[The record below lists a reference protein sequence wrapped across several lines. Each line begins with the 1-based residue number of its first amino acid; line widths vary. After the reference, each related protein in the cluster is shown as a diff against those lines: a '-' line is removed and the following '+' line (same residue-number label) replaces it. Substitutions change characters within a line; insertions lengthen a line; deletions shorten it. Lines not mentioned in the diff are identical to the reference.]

1 MKTTFQARFLGWV
14 LVYATLTLAAL
25 ASCAN
30 PALDSVVP
38 AAAPVASSAAS
49 PEAAPAA
56 GTSVYSL
63 TLAWNAGGSR
73 SILPASYPL
82 PVSYDITLHPAVG
95 SDVTRSLAATT
106 CTFDGL
112 QAVAYA
118 VSVSGRDSGGNVVVS
133 GAGSADMRAAAPV
146 HATIV
151 LNYSSSGG
159 TGQMHLTFSC
169 ATAVTGT
176 PTMTLVSPSGVV
188 TSGIALSGSSPTFSY
203 ANDSAAAGTWKLFSA
218 FASGTKSAMKLE
230 TVLVLRNIDT
240 VGTLSIAAGDF
251 STTLVAVSGLAL
263 NASTMTLNTAGATGS
278 LAATVSPAG
287 ASNQLVAWTS
297 STPDVAS
304 VDQNGTVTPVAA
316 GTATITAKSVD
327 HPAATASCAV
337 TVLATYGVTYD
348 TNGATGSAPAT
359 QTKVQGT
366 GLTLSANSGSLVRS
380 GYIFA
385 GWNTAANGG
394 GTDYSVGAT
403 YTANTAL
410 ALFAKWTAISYSIG
424 YTLNGGTNNVS
435 NPAAYTIASSTITLA
450 DPSRAGYSFSGW
462 FTDAGLTAAISQIA
476 MGSTGNLALY
486 AKWTALPTYTVTFN
500 ANGASSGTAPAAQTK
515 TQGTDLTLATNSGS
529 LALTGNSFGGWN
541 TLATGLGTSY
551 PAGGT
556 YSANAAVTLYATW
569 TTTAN
574 LSALA
579 LSGSPSGYAFSAG
592 TYSYSGILVPNATT
606 SVTVAPTGAGV
617 ITVNGT
623 AVASGS
629 VSGSIAL
636 GAGTAATITVVATE
650 TGKTAKTYTLSV
662 TRLPTV
668 GGSFGGGVLAY
679 ILVNGDPG
687 WVSGQQHGLIAAAA
701 DQGSAPYALA
711 AYTAT
716 SVPTGTRT
724 AIGTGS
730 SLTDAIIIQNGAGTG
745 YAAGLARAY
754 RGGNYTNWFLPSKDE
769 LNKLYLNKT
778 AIGNMT
784 GTFYMSSSDGTTT
797 ICWVQRFTDGLQE
810 ASAQKS
816 YVGNVRAVRAF

>member
-1 MKTTFQARFLGWV
+1 MA
-14 LVYATLTLAAL
+14 LAAL
-25 ASCAN
+25 ISCAN

-133 GAGSADMRAAAPV
+133 GSGSADMRAAAPV

-188 TSGIALSGSSPTFSY
+188 SSGIALSGSSPTFSY
-203 ANDSAAAGTWKLFSA
+203 TNDSAAAGTWKLFSA

-263 NASTMTLNTAGATGS
+263 NASTMTLAAGGATGS

-348 TNGATGSAPAT
+348 TNGATGGTSPAA

-403 YTANTAL
+403 YSANTAL
-410 ALFAKWTAISYSIG
+410 ALYSKWLTNVTFAGLSANGTSG
-424 YTLNGGTNNVS
+424 TMTTTVLTLSFN
-435 NPAAYTIASSTITLA
+435 A
-450 DPSRAGYSFSGW
+450 DPS
-462 FTDAGLTAAISQIA
+462 T
-476 MGSTGNLALY
+476 LA
-486 AKWTALPTYTVTFN
+486 PGDITVTGATKGDLSGTGITRTLGISAITV
-500 ANGASSGTAPAAQTK
+500 ANGQNVSVALSSPAGFTMTPASRVVAINYYSLGLSMVSVPAGTFQRDATPANTSYVSAFRMGATEITRAQFLAVLKADPSVTLYSSGTSDPVQNINWYQAIAFCNKLSIAEGRTPVYSVSGVDFA
-515 TQGTDLTLATNSGS
+515 TLAYAGIPTSRWSGS
-529 LALTGNSFGGWN
+529 GRRWERR
-541 TLATGLGTSY
+541 AT
-551 PAGGT
+551 AE
-556 YSANAAVTLYATW
+556 
-569 TTTAN
+569 
-574 LSALA
+574 
-579 LSGSPSGYAFSAG
+579 
-592 TYSYSGILVPNATT
+592 SGILSA
-606 SVTVAPTGAGV
+606 
-617 ITVNGT
+617 
-623 AVASGS
+623 AS
-629 VSGSIAL
+629 IL
-636 GAGTAATITVVATE
+636 AATQRPLRGAREAMPLGT
-650 TGKTAKTYTLSV
+650 TLSTGITIV
-662 TRLPTV
+662 RSSAAKQLRH
-668 GGSFGGGVLAY
+668 AA
-679 ILVNGDPG
+679 IL
-687 WVSGQQHGLIAAAA
+687 
-701 DQGSAPYALA
+701 LA
-711 AYTAT
+711 ANC
-716 SVPTGTRT
+716 P
-724 AIGTGS
+724 
-730 SLTDAIIIQNGAGTG
+730 
-745 YAAGLARAY
+745 
-754 RGGNYTNWFLPSKDE
+754 TNW
-769 LNKLYLNKT
+769 
-778 AIGNMT
+778 ACMT
-784 GTFYMSSSDGTTT
+784 
-797 ICWVQRFTDGLQE
+797 
-810 ASAQKS
+810 
-816 YVGNVRAVRAF
+816 